1 MSLKRTTFSESW
13 YRVAELSPR
22 LHPCL
27 QSYRQYHRGEQ
38 WYILEDPVSNSYFR
52 ISYAAYNFLAL
63 LDGQVSVAKVWEICN
78 EKFGDEAPTQGEVIQ
93 LLGQLHSSNLLFGD
107 IPVDSAG
114 LLKRYKDRRQ
124 KEITGQIRSIMFMKI
139 PLWDPDRFLRIF
151 SPICGL
157 LFTTWGMFLWVALSL
172 TGIVYTLANT
182 DGLGRQQSGI
192 LSASNMPWL
201 YFCFVVIK
209 ILHELG
215 HGFACKKFGLS
226 SGSDGP
232 VHTMGVML
240 MLLTPIPYVDCSSS
254 WALRNKWQRAII
266 GGAGILVELMIAAV
280 AVIVWSQSA
289 EGTLIH
295 SLAYNVMFVTS
306 VSTLLFNGNPL
317 LRYDA
322 YYMLSD
328 ILEIPNLASRSNNY
342 FFYIFKKYVFGI
354 KDSFH
359 PAQGKRE
366 KFWLFTYAVSA
377 FIYRIVIL
385 VSITIFLSELLFALG
400 VIFACGGIFR
410 MGIKPIADFAHW
422 LFTSPALA
430 RNRPRALVISGVF
443 STAVLVTVFLYPV
456 PDRIRIEGVVEPKNI
471 KIIYALTDGFMGD
484 ITKSGTELDE
494 GQILVSGNNIVLEN
508 DYEKQKIKLKELGY
522 KYKLAQ
528 TQNIAESQV
537 YLKQMTVLR
546 ESLKKMREKMDRLT
560 IRSSGKG
567 IWIHEDLERFK
578 GSYVE
583 KGRELGMYVDLNDML
598 IRAIA
603 PQENAQ
609 ILRNAESSLEF
620 RLKGRPDMLFTGE
633 IIRSFPVGQQNLP
646 SAALG
651 YAVGGEL
658 KTSVEDQDG
667 TTSAEKVFEIHVEP
681 SADALS
687 HINSGQVLILRFD
700 LEPKSLASQAIRSLK
715 QTFQKRFNLL

>member
-63 LDGQVSVAKVWEICN
+63 LDGKITVAKVWEICN
-78 EKFGDEAPTQGEVIQ
+78 ENFGDEAPTQGEVIQ

-124 KEITGQIRSIMFMKI
+124 KEITGQIRSILFMKI

-157 LFTTWGMFLWVALSL
+157 LFTSWGIFLWMALAL
-172 TGIVYTLANT
+172 TGIIYTLANAE
-182 DGLGRQQSGI
+182 GLGRQESGI
-192 LSASNMPWL
+192 LSISNMPWL
-201 YFCFVVIK
+201 YLCFVITK

-215 HGFACKKFGLS
+215 HGFACKKFGLN

-254 WALRNKWQRAII
+254 WALRSKWQRAIV
-266 GGAGILVELMIAAV
+266 GGAGMLVELMIAAV
-280 AVIVWSQSA
+280 AVIIWSQST
-289 EGTLIH
+289 EGSLVH

-342 FFYIFKKYVFGI
+342 FFYVFQKYIFGI
-354 KDSFH
+354 KGSFH
-359 PAQGKRE
+359 PAQGFRE
-366 KFWLFTYAVSA
+366 KFWLFSYAIAA
-377 FIYRIVIL
+377 FIYRIVIM
-385 VSITIFLSELLFALG
+385 VSITVFLSELLFALG
-400 VIFACGGIFR
+400 VLFACGGIFR
-410 MGIKPIADFAHW
+410 LILKPIWHFCRW
-422 LFTSPALA
+422 LFTSPSLA
-430 RNRPRALVISGVF
+430 KNRPRALAISGLCT
-443 STAVLVTVFLYPV
+443 SSLLAGIFLYPV
-456 PDRIRIEGVVEPKNI
+456 PDRIRIEGVVEPKNV
-471 KIIYALTDGFMGD
+471 KIIYALTDGFLQD
-484 ITKSGTELDE
+484 LSSSGTHVNK
-494 GQILVSGNNIVLEN
+494 GQNLVKADNIVLQN
-508 DYEKQKIKLKELGY
+508 DYEKKTIQLKGLTH

-537 YLKQMTVLR
+537 YRKQIIVLR
-546 ESLKKMREKMDRLT
+546 ESLKKLREKMARLKLT
-560 IRSSGKG
+560 APDEGV
-567 IWIHEDLERFK
+567 WIHEDLERFK
-578 GSYVE
+578 GSYIE
-583 KGRELGMYVDLNDML
+583 KGRELGLFVDLEHML

-658 KTSVEDQDG
+658 KTSTADEEG
-667 TTSAEKVFEIHVEP
+667 KTSAEKVFEIHVEP
-681 SADALS
+681 SKDS
-687 HINSGQVLILRFD
+687 ISYINPGQILILRFD
-700 LEPKSLASQAIRSLK
+700 LEPKSLATQALRSIK